1 MATRTKLVESAVVSI
16 TTYEDVGTPIRP
28 PAGIKW
34 TLVEFSIAFGLAGA
48 AKKGHARIKFDE
60 EIYHDIHSAI
70 HNTSGTGGVKNR
82 EIVAIDIIQP
92 HELKVQ
98 AVSNEVGDIDVIGQ
112 LTIEESAAT
121 A

>member
-1 MATRTKLVESAVVSI
+1 MATRTKLVESAAIPI
-16 TTYEDVGTPIRP
+16 TVYTDVGAPIRP
-28 PAGIKW
+28 PAAIKW
-34 TLVEFSIAFGLAGA
+34 TLVEFSFAFGLSGA
-48 AKKGHARIKFDE
+48 VKKGHGRIKFDE

-70 HNTSGTGGVKNR
+70 HNCSGAVSVKNR
-82 EIVAIDIIQP
+82 EIVAIDVIQP

-98 AVSNEVGDIDVIGQ
+98 AVSNEVGNIDVIAS